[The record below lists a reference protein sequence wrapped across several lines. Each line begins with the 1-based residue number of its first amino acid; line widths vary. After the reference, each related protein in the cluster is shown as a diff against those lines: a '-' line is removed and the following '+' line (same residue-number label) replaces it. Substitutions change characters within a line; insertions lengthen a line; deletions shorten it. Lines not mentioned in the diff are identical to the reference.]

1 MIRIASNQDLVE
13 RYFERA
19 AIMEYV
25 GELSRERASQEC
37 FNKLGA
43 WCKAK
48 GRPLPQA
55 VRDDF
60 RKVITGKRK
69 CK

>member
-1 MIRIASNQDLVE
+1 MIRIVSNDDLAERYVE
-13 RYFERA
+13 RS
-19 AIMEYV
+19 AIMEID
-25 GELSRERASQEC
+25 GNLSRERASQEC
-37 FNKLGA
+37 FNKLAA

-60 RKVITGKRK
+60 RKVITGR
-69 CK
+69 

>member
-1 MIRIASNQDLVE
+1 MIRIASNEELVE
-13 RYFERA
+13 RYLERA
-19 AIMEYV
+19 GIMEFD
-25 GELSRERASQEC
+25 GGLTRERASQEC

-55 VRDDF
+55 VRDDY
-60 RKVITGKRK
+60 REVITGKRK
-69 CK
+69 PK

>member
-1 MIRIASNQDLVE
+1 MIRIATNKDLVE
-13 RYFERA
+13 RYRERA
-19 AIMEYV
+19 GIMEYD
-25 GELSRERASQEC
+25 GGLSRERASQEC

-60 RKVITGKRK
+60 RKVITGR
-69 CK
+69 